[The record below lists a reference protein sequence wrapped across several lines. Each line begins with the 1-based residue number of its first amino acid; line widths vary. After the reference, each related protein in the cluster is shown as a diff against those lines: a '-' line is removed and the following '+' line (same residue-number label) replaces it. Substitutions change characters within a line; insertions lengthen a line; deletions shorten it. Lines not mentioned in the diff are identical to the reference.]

1 MAVNKVIYYNTTLI
15 DLTNTTA
22 TADTIL
28 QGYGAYGKDGEWIDG
43 TAKSGGGVVVVDE
56 LDEHGGT
63 IRHISG
69 TPTQTQ
75 TKTVTPTKSTQTVR
89 PDTDYM
95 LTSVTVN
102 PIPSQYIEPTG
113 TKNITTN
120 GTEDVTQYASVSVN
134 VTPSL
139 EAKTNITPT
148 KSSQTI
154 QPSSG
159 YDGLSSV
166 QIDAIPSNYI
176 DTTDATATAS
186 DIRSGKSG
194 YVNGVKVSGSLVVN
208 KVYVGSTDPSSSL
221 GNNGDIYIKIV

>member
-1 MAVNKVIYYNTTLI
+1 MAVNKVIFDNTTLI
-15 DLTNTTA
+15 DITDSTVTPETLLEGYTA
-22 TADTIL
+22 YAANGSKI
-28 QGYGAYGKDGEWIDG
+28 IG
-43 TAKSGGGVVVVDE
+43 TAKSGGGVVVIDE
-56 LDEHGGT
+56 QDSHGGT
-63 IRHISG
+63 IRHITG
-69 TPTQTQ
+69 TPTQIQ
-75 TKTVTPTKSTQTVR
+75 TKTVTPTKSAQTVR

-102 PIPSQYIEPTG
+102 PIPSKYIEPTG
-113 TKNITTN
+113 TKNITAN
-120 GTEDVTQYASVSVN
+120 GTQDVTQYSNVNVSV
-134 VTPSL
+134 VPSL

-166 QIDAIPSNYI
+166 QINAIPSNYI

-194 YVNGVKVSGSLVVN
+194 YVNGSKVNGTLVVN
-208 KVYVGSTDPSSSL
+208 KVYVGSADPSSSL

>member
-1 MAVNKVIYYNTTLI
+1 MPVNKVIFDNNVLI
-15 DLTNTTA
+15 DITDSTIAPETVLEGYIGYA
-22 TADTIL
+22 ADGSRIV
-28 QGYGAYGKDGEWIDG
+28 G
-43 TAKSGGGVVVVDE
+43 TAKTGGGIVIVDE
-56 LDEHGGT
+56 QDSHGGT
-63 IRHISG
+63 IRHITG

-75 TKTVTPTKSTQTVR
+75 TKTVTPTKSTQTVQ

-176 DTTDATATAS
+176 DTTDANAAAS

-194 YVNGVKVSGSLVVN
+194 YVNGVKLDGSLVVN